1 MIVLDAS
8 AAIDWL
14 LQTAAGQRIE
24 QRIYSRS
31 ESLHAPHL
39 LDLEVVQ
46 VLRRLVR
53 EGSVSIHRAEQ
64 AIEDL
69 LDLRITRYPHFVLLP
84 RIWQLRNNLSALDL
98 SAYDA
103 AYVVLAEKLG
113 ARLVTRDSRLPSA
126 SGHIAPIELF

>member
-14 LQTAAGQRIE
+14 LQTAAGQQIE
-24 QRIYSRS
+24 NRIYSRG

-39 LDLEVVQ
+39 LDLEVAQ

-53 EGSVSIHRAEQ
+53 EASLSAQRADQ
-64 AIEDL
+64 ALQDL
-69 LDLRITRYPHFVLLP
+69 LSLRVARYPHFVFLP
-84 RIWQLRNNLSALDL
+84 HIWRLRHNLSAH
-98 SAYDA
+98 DA

-113 ARLVTRDSRLPSA
+113 ATLITRDARLASA
-126 SGHIAPIELF
+126 SPRGVTVELF

>member
-14 LQTAAGQRIE
+14 LQTAVGQRIE
-24 QRIYSRS
+24 KRIYSRA

-39 LDLEVVQ
+39 LDLEVAQ

-53 EGSVSIHRAEQ
+53 ETSISAQRADH
-64 AIEDL
+64 ALEDL
-69 LDLRITRYPHFVLLP
+69 LALRVTRYPHFVFLP
-84 RIWQLRNNLSALDL
+84 HIWRLGHNL

-103 AYVVLAEKLG
+103 AYVVLTRELDATLITRD
-113 ARLVTRDSRLPSA
+113 ARLASVSVSGVT
-126 SGHIAPIELF
+126 IELF

>member
-1 MIVLDAS
+1 VIVLDAS
-8 AAIDWL
+8 AAIEWL

-24 QRIYSRS
+24 SRVYSRG

-53 EGSVSIHRAEQ
+53 ESAVPASRADQ
-64 AIEDL
+64 AIDDL
-69 LDLRITRYPHFVLLP
+69 LDLRVARYPHYIFLP
-84 RIWQLRNNLSALDL
+84 HIWRLRHNL

-103 AYVVLAEKLG
+103 AYIALAERLG
-113 ARLVTRDSRLPSA
+113 ATLITRDARLASA
-126 SGHIAPIELF
+126 LARGPRIELF

>member
-8 AAIDWL
+8 AAVDWM
-14 LQTAAGQRIE
+14 LQTAAGLRIE
-24 QRIYSRS
+24 KRIYARN
-31 ESLHAPHL
+31 EALHAPHL
-39 LDLEVVQ
+39 LDLEVGQ

-53 EGSVSIHRAEQ
+53 EAVISARRADE

-69 LDLRITRYPHFVLLP
+69 VDLRVTRYPHFVFLP
-84 RIWQLRNNLSALDL
+84 RIWQLRHNL

-113 ARLVTRDSRLPSA
+113 ATLVTRDARLAFS
-126 SGHIAPIELF
+126 SGRAVAVEVF